1 MNSWKYERSHKTV
14 IPNINGS
21 TEYHLDC
28 SKTSFR
34 YHDSVAIHLHR
45 DVSEPRHRSH
55 AAVLIFGLHAKEGQ
69 PRNLPA
75 GPGQQVGAGS
85 LEVIEK
91 AIEGVVM
98 WVPEYHT
105 GAGTSGLAVKSP
117 FLLLAGFQLPARS
130 LLALHPIV
138 NVETAA
144 SLWTAV
150 WQPEDFSTSIKA
162 P

>member
-1 MNSWKYERSHKTV
+1 MQSQNCL
-14 IPNINGS
+14 NLNGS

-34 YHDSVAIHLHR
+34 YHDSVAVHLHC
-45 DVSEPRHRSH
+45 DVSEPRHRRH

-75 GPGQQVGAGS
+75 GPSQQVGAGS
-85 LEVIEK
+85 LEVIEE
-91 AIEGVVM
+91 AVEGVVM

-105 GAGTSGLAVKSP
+105 GAGASGLAVESP
-117 FLLLAGFQLPARS
+117 VLLLAGFQLPAWS
-130 LLALHPIV
+130 LLALDLIV

-144 SLWTAV
+144 PL
-150 WQPEDFSTSIKA
+150 
-162 P
+162 